1 MQETK
6 ALISAMTRESR
17 GGSRAAAPG
26 CGFSRGT
33 TARSVSLSWG
43 AREVG
48 SPCESRG
55 GARHF
60 SRVMVGPLV
69 VVGRMGQTTRSSVG
83 VGGMGQTSQ
92 SLVRV
97 MGPQGS
103 QLGGAHHRPWSEAP
117 WAHEGGWVVGGDP
130 TRTGADAVCWPLEHA
145 VYVLKVLRQIQTQR

>member
-1 MQETK
+1 MGPRGPRWGARDRPQGP
-6 ALISAMTRESR
+6 R
-17 GGSRAAAPG
+17 GGSWD
-26 CGFSRGT
+26 
-33 TARSVSLSWG
+33 LG
-43 AREVG
+43 AL
-48 SPCESRG
+48 G
-55 GARHF
+55 GGDTGQTL
-60 SRVMVGPLV
+60 GPLV

-92 SLVRV
+92 SLVGV